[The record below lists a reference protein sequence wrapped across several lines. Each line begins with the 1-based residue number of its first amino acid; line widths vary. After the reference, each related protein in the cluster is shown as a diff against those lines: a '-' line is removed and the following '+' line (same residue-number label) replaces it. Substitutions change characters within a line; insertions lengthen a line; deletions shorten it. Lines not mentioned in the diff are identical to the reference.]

1 MDDNIIWTC
10 TYCNR
15 VPSAQS
21 IRKCPNCGR
30 KLTPWDLSKA
40 PLERQPEWPSMKNGA
55 GATAEKDTNR
65 IDYTKFFDKNG
76 DDQ

>member
-21 IRKCPNCGR
+21 IRKCPRCGR
-30 KLTPWDLSKA
+30 KLTPWDRSKD
-40 PLERQPEWPSMKNGA
+40 PLERQPEWPAIKNEA
-55 GATAEKDTNR
+55 ELSEEKDGNR
-65 IDYTKFFDKNG
+65 IDYAEFFDNG
-76 DDQ
+76 ND